1 MGAALSSSRIKI
13 FALMGVLVLSLAA
26 AGCGGDDNK
35 SSAPDPNAQGR
46 QFNTAVAAVSADR
59 FAGPRPL
66 SVNFVVKKKKD
77 AGDLFYRWRFD
88 DGTSSTEQN
97 PSHTFP
103 EPGYYLVLL
112 DVRDTKGQSDRQSLL
127 LGAWPPKQWAKAQSG
142 QGPPLTAKRAVRIQ
156 KVQQARTDK
165 RRAATRVKIRA
176 AAKKQA
182 QQVAQQAGQGG
193 PGKL

>member
-1 MGAALSSSRIKI
+1 LSSSRVKI
-13 FALMGVLVLSLAA
+13 FALLGALVLSLAA
-26 AGCGGDDNK
+26 AGCGGDGNK
-35 SSAPDPNAQGR
+35 TSTTDPNAQGR
-46 QFNTAVAAVSADR
+46 QFNTAVSAVSVDR
-59 FAGPRPL
+59 FAGPNPL

-77 AGDLFYRWRFD
+77 AGDLHYRWRFD

-97 PSHTFP
+97 PSHTFVTA
-103 EPGYYLVLL
+103 GYYLVLL
-112 DVRDTKGQSDRQSLL
+112 DVRDINGQTDRQSLL

-142 QGPPLTAKRAVRIQ
+142 QAPPLTKERAVRIQ

-176 AAKKQA
+176 AAKKKA
-182 QQVAQQAGQGG
+182 QQVAQQAGQ